1 MDCAIAVGLLLVWVM
16 VNFVAK
22 SYTIKGDSMDPTLKD
37 GEHVMVNILGYKVGD
52 IKR

>member
-1 MDCAIAVGLLLVWVM
+1 MDCCHSGRFITCMVM

-37 GEHVMVNILGYKVGD
+37 GEHVMVNILGYKVGT
-52 IKR
+52 